1 MQSWNQWL
9 ACEYSIQLGSK
20 LQNVG
25 SLVGSLLPIKESK
38 WGVTHFPSTAS
49 GAIPAHLHLY
59 LWASRALGLGKYG
72 ELRTSLVL
80 IKDLD

>member
-1 MQSWNQWL
+1 MGECAQSRNQWL

-38 WGVTHFPSTAS
+38 WG
-49 GAIPAHLHLY
+49 LH
-59 LWASRALGLGKYG
+59 
-72 ELRTSLVL
+72 TSLPRLLAPYRYTYTCICGLLVRSVWVIWGTSSL
-80 IKDLD
+80 TKY